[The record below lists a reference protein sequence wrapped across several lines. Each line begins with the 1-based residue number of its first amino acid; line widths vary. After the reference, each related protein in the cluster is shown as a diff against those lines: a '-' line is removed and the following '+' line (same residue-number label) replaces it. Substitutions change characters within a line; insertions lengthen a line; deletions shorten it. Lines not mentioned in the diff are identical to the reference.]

1 MKDNFSTQ
9 SADYAK
15 FRPVY
20 PQELIDYLLS
30 LTEAHEICWDCG
42 TGNGQLA
49 VQLAETFQQVYAT
62 DISEKQLSNA
72 TQRGNIAYS
81 LQPAEETNFPDQHFD
96 LITVAQAAHWFDH
109 SRFNREVKRTLKP
122 DGVIALFGYGL
133 VKIEGEVG
141 EIITRFYWEVTN
153 PYWDPER
160 DHIEEEY
167 RTIPFP
173 FEQVKNVP
181 SFAIRNQMTLDQLT
195 GYISTWSAVQHYIRK
210 NGHSPI
216 EKLNEDLSKVWH
228 SGMLEVVFP
237 IFTKI
242 GRMPA

>member
-30 LTEAHEICWDCG
+30 LTKTHGTCWDCG

-49 VQLAETFQQVYAT
+49 VELAKTFQKIQAT
-62 DISEKQLSNA
+62 DISEKQLGNA
-72 TQRGNIAYS
+72 TQRSNIAYS
-81 LQPAEETNFPDQHFD
+81 FQPAEETNFPDQHFD

-109 SRFNREVKRTLKP
+109 TRFNREVKRTLKP

-133 VKIEGEVG
+133 VKVEGAPG
-141 EIITRFYWEVTN
+141 EIVKDFYWNVTH
-153 PYWDPER
+153 PFWDPER
-160 DHIEEEY
+160 NHIEEEY

-173 FEQVKNVP
+173 FEEIRDVP
-181 SFAIRNQMTLDQLT
+181 AFAIHNEMTLDQLT
-195 GYISTWSAVQHYIRK
+195 GYIGTWSAVQHYIK
-210 NGHSPI
+210 ANGHSPI
-216 EKLNEDLSKVWH
+216 DKLYEDLEKVWK
-228 SGMLEVVFP
+228 EETYQVTFP
-237 IFTKI
+237 IFTRI
-242 GRMPA
+242 GRFS